1 MTFRE
6 YLQPGTITAGVCLVL
21 LVISLLICG
30 CLQIEPEELPPQ
42 TVPSSPPVPVSS
54 TEHRGDALMTT
65 AIIIQKENGIFT
77 APDLSG
83 Y

>member
-30 CLQIEPEELPPQ
+30 CMQVEPEELPPQ
-42 TVPSSPPVPVSS
+42 TVPPSPPVPVSS
-54 TEHRGDALMTT
+54 TEHRGDALT
-65 AIIIQKENGIFT
+65 ATVIIIPEETGIITGQGF
-77 APDLSG
+77 SG